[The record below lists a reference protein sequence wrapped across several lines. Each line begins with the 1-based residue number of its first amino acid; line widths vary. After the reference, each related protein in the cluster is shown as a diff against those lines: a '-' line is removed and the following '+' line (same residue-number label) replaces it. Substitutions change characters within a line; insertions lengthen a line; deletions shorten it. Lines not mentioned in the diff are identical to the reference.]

1 MRNVKEINV
10 NMYVLRLIW
19 LKMSQVVIADF
30 SANIYYTCNYVQ
42 NEINILEALMKAKIQ
57 C

>member
-19 LKMSQVVIADF
+19 LKMSQVVLADF